1 MKRHNLDPD
10 AQMRLLEEIYGEK
23 AIVSAVE
30 RNRENREIEIQNALR
45 RLSEQQREMILYQYG
60 FADGCPTRRRKP
72 RSTLTFP
79 GRTRSASRRLPCG
92 RCAAPPALAGCGYCC
107 RSFES
112 EEENFLD
119 LTWVFPKALLS

>member
-60 FADGCPTRRRKP
+60 LAEEAAQHFD
-72 RSTLTFP
+72 L
-79 GRTRSASRRLPCG
+79 SREDAERIT
-92 RCAAPPALAGCGYCC
+92 ALALRTL
-107 RSFES
+107 RSPACS
-112 EEENFLD
+112 GGLR
-119 LTWVFPKALLS
+119 VLLSQL

>member
-1 MKRHNLDPD
+1 MKQHNLDPD

-60 FADGCPTRRRKP
+60 FADGLPHTAEEAAQHVDLSREDA
-72 RSTLTFP
+72 
-79 GRTRSASRRLPCG
+79 GRIT
-92 RCAAPPALAGCGYCC
+92 PPALAGCGYCC

-112 EEENFLD
+112 AEENFLD

>member
-1 MKRHNLDPD
+1 MKQHNLDPD

-30 RNRENREIEIQNALR
+30 RKPSLR
-45 RLSEQQREMILYQYG
+45 
-60 FADGCPTRRRKP
+60 
-72 RSTLTFP
+72 
-79 GRTRSASRRLPCG
+79 RSASGKIGKAKYKTPCG

>member
-1 MKRHNLDPD
+1 MKQHNLDPD
-10 AQMRLLEEIYGEK
+10 AQMCLLEEIYGEK
-23 AIVSAVE
+23 AIETGKIGKAK
-30 RNRENREIEIQNALR
+30 
-45 RLSEQQREMILYQYG
+45 YK
-60 FADGCPTRRRKP
+60 T
-72 RSTLTFP
+72 
-79 GRTRSASRRLPCG
+79 PCG